1 MNQSKAIVFLRCD
14 AIYPITQDKSDSQ
27 VDSADAGIANDNH
40 PPCFRTDERYFC
52 TKRCR
57 WAKECKKLIAEW
69 LR

>member
-1 MNQSKAIVFLRCD
+1 MNLAKAFIFLRRD
-14 AIYPITQDKSDSQ
+14 AAQAITQDKSGSQ
-27 VDSADAGIANDNH
+27 VDSDDAETANNNH

-52 TKRCR
+52 TKRCQ

>member
-1 MNQSKAIVFLRCD
+1 MNPAKAIVFLRRD
-14 AIYPITQDKSDSQ
+14 AAQAIPQDESGSQ
-27 VDSADAGIANDNH
+27 ADSADAQRATDNH

-52 TKRCR
+52 TKRCH